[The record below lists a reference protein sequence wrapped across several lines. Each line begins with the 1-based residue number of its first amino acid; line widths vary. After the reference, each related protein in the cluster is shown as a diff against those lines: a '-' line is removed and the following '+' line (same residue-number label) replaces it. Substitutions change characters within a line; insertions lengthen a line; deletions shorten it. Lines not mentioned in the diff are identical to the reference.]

1 MQHKVFVFHWEG
13 TNNKK
18 QFCCGKVTARNLIAA
33 RLKLKQQGII
43 INKLHANSAWI
54 NLIFP
59 TKLNR
64 KEVMHFT
71 RQLTTLLVAGFP
83 LTQALA
89 TLCNSSKSANSRK
102 IIYDLKI
109 HIENGTMLTEAL
121 QQYPHSFDDL
131 FCALVDAGEHTGTL
145 EIMLERIACHYES
158 TDLLKKKLRK
168 ALTYPCAIVAVAIVV
183 SAILLLKVIPTFSTL
198 FSSTGHTLP
207 FFTQLVITLSQL
219 CQKYLFIFAA
229 MILSGPLLW
238 ITLRRKSLRWRQ
250 MTDRL
255 LLKLPIFGSLVRN
268 AILARFCRTLATTF
282 TAGMPLLN
290 CLQLTAK
297 AANNLAYQTAI
308 VQISADVNRGETLY
322 HAMAAHPL
330 FPHLLLQL
338 TTVGEESGNLAQM
351 IDRAATIY
359 EEDVDRMT
367 SNLSSLLEP
376 AIMTILGILMG
387 GLVIAMYLPIF
398 RIGQV
403 F

>member
-1 MQHKVFVFHWEG
+1 MFNWEG
-13 TNNKK
+13 INNKK
-18 QFCCGKVTARNLIAA
+18 QFCSGKLIARNLIAA
-33 RLKLKQQGII
+33 RLKLKQHGINI
-43 INKLHANSAWI
+43 KKLQPDSAWLNFI
-54 NLIFP
+54 SP
-59 TKLNR
+59 TKLTK

-89 TLCNSSKSANSRK
+89 TIYNSSKSANLPK
-102 IIYDLKI
+102 ITYDLKI
-109 HIENGTMLTEAL
+109 RIENGTMLTEAL
-121 QQYPHSFDDL
+121 RQHPNSFDDL

-145 EIMLERIACHYES
+145 EIMLERIARHYES
-158 TDLLKKKLRK
+158 TDLLKKKIRK
-168 ALTYPCAIVAVAIVV
+168 ALTYPCAIVTVAILV
-183 SAILLLKVIPTFSTL
+183 SAILLLKVIPTFAAL

-207 FFTQLVITLSQL
+207 FFTQLVISLSQL
-219 CQKYLFIFAA
+219 SRKYLFIFVV
-229 MILSGPLLW
+229 MIVGGVILW
-238 ITLRRKSLRWRQ
+238 MALRRKSSNWRQ
-250 MTDRL
+250 TTDRL
-255 LLKLPIFGSLVRN
+255 LLKLPLFGLLVRK

-297 AANNLAYQTAI
+297 AANNLAYQQAI
-308 VQISADVNRGETLY
+308 LQISADVSRGETLH

-330 FPHLLLQL
+330 FPNLLLQL
-338 TTVGEESGNLAQM
+338 TTIGEESGNLAQM

-359 EEDVDRMT
+359 EEEVDMII

-398 RIGQV
+398 KIGQV